1 MAARLVVTMDTA
13 HSFPAPAPEPD
24 DPTAYAAGSG
34 GSFWTGAPKLLA
46 ALATT
51 IGSLVALTTVLVQAG
66 VIGSS
71 QAAGVTTPTVPVRS
85 VESTPHTV
93 PLDAPLGQLDG
104 LLAESARTKGDLGK
118 LIGDVQ
124 TDPPA
129 IDRTTAVREIDAIVG
144 QRERLHAKLADF
156 ATPAPLAKTL
166 SLLRD
171 SITASLADDR
181 LVRQWIVAHYEGDA
195 AANALWQAQGEAS
208 RVASE
213 AKRAFRTEYAAQLLA
228 NGRPSFI
235 PEY

>member
-1 MAARLVVTMDTA
+1 MDTA
-13 HSFPAPAPEPD
+13 HSFPAPAPEPV
-24 DPTAYAAGSG
+24 DPTADTEGSG
-34 GSFWTGAPKLLA
+34 ASFWTGAPKLLA

-71 QAAGVTTPTVPVRS
+71 QAAEVTTPTVS
-85 VESTPHTV
+85 VQSVQSTPQTA
-93 PLDAPLGQLDG
+93 PLDATLGQLDG

-144 QRERLHAKLADF
+144 QRELLHAKLADF
-156 ATPAPLAKTL
+156 PTSAPLSKAL

-181 LVRQWIVAHYEGDA
+181 LVRQWIVAHYDGDA

-228 NGRPSFI
+228 NGRPSSI

>member
-1 MAARLVVTMDTA
+1 MAD
-13 HSFPAPAPEPD
+13 
-24 DPTAYAAGSG
+24 AAASG

-71 QAAGVTTPTVPVRS
+71 SQAASVTTPTVPV
-85 VESTPHTV
+85 ESTARTA
-93 PLDAPLGQLDG
+93 PLDATMGELDG

-124 TDPPA
+124 TDSPA
-129 IDRTTAVREIDAIVG
+129 IDRATAVREIDAIVG
-144 QRERLHAKLADF
+144 QRERLHAQLADLS
-156 ATPAPLAKTL
+156 TQAPLAKTL

-181 LVRQWIVAHYEGDA
+181 LVRQWIVAHYDRDA